1 LGLPRSKKG
10 NDAVW
15 VIVDRLTKSTLF
27 LLMRI
32 SDFIDKLARLYVNEV
47 VQLHG
52 VSVSVISDRDPH
64 ITLRLCP
71 SIQRVLGIK
80 LNLSIIFHP
89 QTDG

>member
-1 LGLPRSKKG
+1 
-10 NDAVW
+10 

-32 SDFIDKLARLYVNEV
+32 SDSIDKLARLYVNKV

-52 VSVSVISDRDPH
+52 VSVSVISNRDPH
-64 ITLRLCP
+64 ITSRLCP

-80 LNLSIIFHP
+80 LNLNIILHP
-89 QTDG
+89 QIDG

>member
-1 LGLPRSKKG
+1 M
-10 NDAVW
+10 
-15 VIVDRLTKSTLF
+15 IVDRLTKSTLF

-32 SDFIDKLARLYVNEV
+32 SDSIDKLARLYVNKV

-64 ITLRLCP
+64 ITSRLCP

-80 LNLSIIFHP
+80 LNLNIILHP
-89 QTDG
+89 QIDG